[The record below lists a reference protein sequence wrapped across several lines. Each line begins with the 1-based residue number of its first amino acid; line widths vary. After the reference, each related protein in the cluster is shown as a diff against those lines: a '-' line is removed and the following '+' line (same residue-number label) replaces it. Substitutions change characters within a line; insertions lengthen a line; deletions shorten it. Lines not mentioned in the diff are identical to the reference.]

1 MYGFANASLP
11 SFPSYRLFQNPEL
24 LCPSRKGFP
33 SGSHAAC
40 CFLRHA
46 MNRGSRRERAYK
58 TSSSPTRMLG
68 TRYMALMPPLCP
80 LSRPPDTF
88 TRAKQP
94 KLLASSLLR
103 IQETLADL
111 IHGSVSQRECRGGG
125 GQGEGGRG
133 REGGAHTGRQPVSR
147 GTGGLSRRRLRPGE
161 QSRLPLLV
169 VFMEMLLGELFSLFS
184 REA

>member
-111 IHGSVSQRECRGGG
+111 MALSASASAE
-125 GQGEGGRG
+125 GEGGRG
-133 REGGAHTGRQPVSR
+133 RGAGGGKAGPTRAVS
-147 GTGGLSRRRLRPGE
+147 
-161 QSRLPLLV
+161 Q
-169 VFMEMLLGELFSLFS
+169 
-184 REA
+184 